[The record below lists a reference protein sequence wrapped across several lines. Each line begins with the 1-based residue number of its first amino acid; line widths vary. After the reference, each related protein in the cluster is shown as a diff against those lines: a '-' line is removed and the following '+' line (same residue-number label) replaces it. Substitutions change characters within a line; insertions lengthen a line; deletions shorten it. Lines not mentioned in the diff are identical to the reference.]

1 MDEFTVR
8 PVEGQGSIKPV
19 DHFKSTN
26 LVKATKTVPVG
37 KDTQDGEEKQA
48 IFKDIDISEVVKKM
62 NEFVDA
68 VGTKISFTFD
78 EKTKRPIIIVAEK
91 DSGKI
96 IRQIPPEEMLV
107 LIQKMEEIAGI
118 LFNRRV

>member
-1 MDEFTVR
+1 
-8 PVEGQGSIKPV
+8 
-19 DHFKSTN
+19 
-26 LVKATKTVPVG
+26 
-37 KDTQDGEEKQA
+37 
-48 IFKDIDISEVVKKM
+48 M
-62 NEFVDA
+62 NEFVDS

-78 EKTKRPIIIVAEK
+78 EKTKRPIIIVTEK

-118 LFNRRV
+118 IFNRRV